1 MNTILNKETIKRET
15 EYLNNKEQI
24 NQYLL
29 KFNWSYILRVMIER
43 LDQVDDLNQS
53 QSLEMFKLISSLEDA
68 LQSYYR
74 LYSEK
79 TNVQKN

>member
-29 KFNWSYILRVMIER
+29 KFNWSYILRVMIEK